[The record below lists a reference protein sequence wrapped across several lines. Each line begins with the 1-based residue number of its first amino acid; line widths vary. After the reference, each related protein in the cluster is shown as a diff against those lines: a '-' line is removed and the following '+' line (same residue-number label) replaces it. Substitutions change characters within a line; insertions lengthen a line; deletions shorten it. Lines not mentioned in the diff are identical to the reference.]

1 MSAVGEPVGLLLALT
16 YTEYVPPAAEPE
28 IGNPIGLLLALTYS
42 EGGEVTPPTPPAHTD
57 NYYYAPSRQTVQR
70 MLDILYPKK
79 RRRKENKAKRL
90 ERMAVELLNEF
101 EPGPDLP
108 PLDLSALRQAIAMLD
123 EPIRINRAA
132 PDETRKQ
139 VIVKLFETAAEYQQY
154 MIEEDDDEVLEM
166 AIRAMLN

>member
-16 YTEYVPPAAEPE
+16 YTEYVPPDAEPE

-42 EGGEVTPPTPPAHTD
+42 DGSTPEPPAPVHAD
-57 NYYYAPSRQTVQR
+57 NYYYAPSRETVQR
-70 MLDILYPKK
+70 MLDILYPKR
-79 RRRKENKAKRL
+79 RRRKESKAKRL

-123 EPIRINRAA
+123 EPIRINRTA
-132 PDETRKQ
+132 PEETRKQ

-154 MIEEDDDEVLEM
+154 LIEEDDDEVLEM
-166 AIRAMLN
+166 ALRAMLN

>member
-70 MLDILYPKK
+70 MLDIL
-79 RRRKENKAKRL
+79 
-90 ERMAVELLNEF
+90 
-101 EPGPDLP
+101 
-108 PLDLSALRQAIAMLD
+108 
-123 EPIRINRAA
+123 
-132 PDETRKQ
+132 
-139 VIVKLFETAAEYQQY
+139 
-154 MIEEDDDEVLEM
+154 
-166 AIRAMLN
+166 

>member
-1 MSAVGEPVGLLLALT
+1 MPTVGEPVGLLLALT
-16 YTEYVPPAAEPE
+16 YEEYVAPPSGDPE

-57 NYYYAPSRQTVQR
+57 SYYYAPSRQTVQR

-132 PDETRKQ
+132 PEETRKQ
-139 VIVKLFETAAEYQQY
+139 VVVKLFEKAVELT
-154 MIEEDDDEVLEM
+154 IEEDDDEVLEM